1 MEFVITEYKHCDLIQ
16 VKGRVDSYT
25 SPKLDEA
32 LVVLMADGHYK
43 FVIDLQEVTYLS
55 SSGMLTLINTQ
66 KKCKQ
71 HNGGEIY
78 LANVSDKILSSLEL
92 AGFDRL
98 FKFFDDITTAVG
110 KF

>member
-1 MEFVITEYKHCDLIQ
+1 MEFVITEYNHCDLIQ
-16 VKGRVDSYT
+16 VKGRIDSYT

-32 LVVLMADGHYK
+32 LNMMRAHGHFK

-66 KKCKQ
+66 KKCKL

-78 LANVSDKILSSLEL
+78 LANVSGKILSSLEL
-92 AGFDRL
+92 AGFDQL
-98 FKFFDDITTAVG
+98 FTFFDDIVTAVG